1 MSARDRL
8 EALRRLNGRIEGLER
23 QRARTPKEIGRLTR
37 SARALRRER
46 RRLVLEAG
54 GVGRIG
60 SDGGGGRPGHSRCGR
75 ESRPRPLD
83 HRAADRG
90 VGEGAAPATRVRAG
104 IGAGV
109 GFRGRPAHV
118 DRRRAAR
125 AASPY
130 RLKVPAQVRAL
141 SPTASR
147 PRWIPPSGRT
157 LVSSHS
163 VSSAVRAQRVLEVAS
178 RNGLVARPDDLDVLL
193 RHRPRSISPCLRQQ
207 RHGFHPFTEFQEGLA
222 LPVIEV
228 AA

>member
-23 QRARTPKEIGRLTR
+23 QRARTPKEVGRLTR
-37 SARALRRER
+37 FARALRRER

-109 GFRGRPAHV
+109 GFGGDRPMST
-118 DRRRAAR
+118 AAEQLEQHPHIAER
-125 AASPY
+125 ASPGASPVADG
-130 RLKVPAQVRAL
+130 LSASLDSTIGANPGVVPLGVL
-141 SPTASR
+141 
-147 PRWIPPSGRT
+147 G
-157 LVSSHS
+157 
-163 VSSAVRAQRVLEVAS
+163 VRAQRVLEVAS

>member
-23 QRARTPKEIGRLTR
+23 QRARTPKEVGRLTR
-37 SARALRRER
+37 FARALRRER

-109 GFRGRPAHV
+109 GFGGDRPMST
-118 DRRRAAR
+118 AAEQLEQHPI
-125 AASPY
+125 S
-130 RLKVPAQVRAL
+130 LKVPAQVRAL
-141 SPTASR
+141 SPTGSR

-163 VSSAVRAQRVLEVAS
+163 VSSLYALSESSKLPRVTAS
-178 RNGLVARPDDLDVLL
+178 
-193 RHRPRSISPCLRQQ
+193 
-207 RHGFHPFTEFQEGLA
+207 
-222 LPVIEV
+222 
-228 AA
+228 